1 MMHIPDN
8 VTDMS
13 RRTFLAGTGAL
24 GLASL
29 ATSCGGTEPGSKA
42 GASSAPPGSLS
53 GDVSVLTPQFGGTEG
68 KQVMDGIIA
77 SFNEVHPA
85 VTVTVDYTG
94 FDKLNEKLTVAIAG
108 GSVPD
113 VIMTGVGWIPPFAHK
128 KLFAEFDTK
137 FIEGLEFTGPILE
150 PCTYQEGLFAVP
162 LLLDT
167 RQVIYNRTM
176 WDRAGIKEAPASFED
191 LRAAA
196 KELTGGSGST
206 KQWGIILNG
215 QGSPRQL
222 LATLIG
228 AGGSTM
234 FSADGRTAQLNSPEA
249 VAGLQ
254 LVVDMIKDGSTSW
267 ELKAAE
273 GSPHPFLTDNVA
285 MAPVSAPV
293 WPSWNEANPALMSE
307 EGSGYFLPQE
317 TQPAAFLGGTL
328 LSRAASSQ
336 NAEAADALIKH
347 FVQPDVM
354 EEVCVFG
361 NSVPGLASVLENSEV
376 LRSNRLIAAGVQ
388 NLEFAVSEGG
398 SPAWMEIRGKL
409 DPILE
414 EAFIGQSGVQEAL
427 DKANQMAQEAIDRA

>member
-1 MMHIPDN
+1 MLTIAN
-8 VTDMS
+8 TSGLS
-13 RRTFLAGTGAL
+13 RRALLAGAGAVGLGAL
-24 GLASL
+24 AG
-29 ATSCGGTEPGSKA
+29 CGGSSGKPAGSE
-42 GASSAPPGSLS
+42 SAPPGSLS
-53 GDVSVLTPQFGGTEG
+53 GEVAVLTPQFGGDEG
-68 KQVMDGIIA
+68 KQIMDGIIA
-77 SFNEVHPA
+77 SFNTVHPD

-113 VIMTGVGWIPPFAHK
+113 VMMTGVGWIPPFAHK
-128 KLFAEFDTK
+128 KLFAPFDPA
-137 FIEGLEFTGPILE
+137 FVEGLEFTGPILE
-150 PCTYQEGLFAVP
+150 PCKFQDDLYAVP

-167 RQVIYNRTM
+167 RQVIYNKSM
-176 WDRAGIKEAPASFED
+176 WDKAGITEPPASFAD

-196 KELTGGSGST
+196 KELTGGSGSS

-222 LATLIG
+222 LATLMG
-228 AGGSTM
+228 AGGAAM

-267 ELKAAE
+267 DLKAAE
-273 GSPHPFLTDNVA
+273 GSAHPFLTGNVA

-293 WPSWNEANPALMSE
+293 WPAWNEANPELMSE
-307 EGSGYFLPQE
+307 DGSGYFLPRE
-317 TQPAAFLGGTL
+317 KQPAAFLGGTL
-328 LSRAASSQ
+328 LSRAANSQ
-336 NAEAADALIKH
+336 NPEAADALIRH
-347 FVQPDVM
+347 FIQPDVM

-361 NSVPGLASVLENSEV
+361 NSVPGIASVLDSSDE
-376 LRSNRLIAAGVQ
+376 LRSNRLVAAGVE

-414 EAFIGQSGVQEAL
+414 EAFVGQSGVQEAL
-427 DKANQMAQEAIDRA
+427 DKANTMAQEAIDRL